1 MAFLGDIAGMY
12 GIIFSEA
19 ADRAD
24 LGEDLGDFAA
34 AAADAEA
41 ASFNCLPPETDADAD
56 TGSRR
61 GVWLVLVLG

>member
-1 MAFLGDIAGMY
+1 MACLGDIAGMY
-12 GIIFSEA
+12 GITEA

-61 GVWLVLVLG
+61 GV

>member
-1 MAFLGDIAGMY
+1 MACLGDIAGMY
-12 GIIFSEA
+12 GITIFSEA

-61 GVWLVLVLG
+61 GV